1 MATYKSEVVSLAY
14 PAETV
19 FGKLSNLEGF
29 GGILKNVPADKVPA
43 DQLAMLE
50 QVRVTPDTISFP
62 AGPAGEVTLK
72 VAETDAPNL
81 IRMEGFGTPVPMSL
95 TLHITPLTPETCE
108 SYVQIDIQIPAMLKP
123 MVNGPLQKMAD
134 QIAQMLRQ
142 VPMAG
147 Q

>member
-142 VPMAG
+142 VPMA
-147 Q
+147 

>member
-1 MATYKSEVVSLAY
+1 MATYKSEVVGLAY

-19 FGKLSNLEGF
+19 FSKLSNLEGL

-81 IRMEGFGTPVPMSL
+81 IRMEGYGTPVPMSL

-134 QIAQMLRQ
+134 QFAQMLRQ
-142 VPMAG
+142 VPMA
-147 Q
+147 

>member
-43 DQLAMLE
+43 DQLARLGR
-50 QVRVTPDTISFP
+50 VRVTPDTISFP

-123 MVNGPLQKMAD
+123 MVNGPLQKMPD

-142 VPMAG
+142 VPMA
-147 Q
+147 